1 MARILGCGRSRSS
14 RWAGR
19 REPASAARR
28 HETFLA
34 GRRDVGSPSVPA
46 APDRRHVHLRVVEL
60 RHPIPLAVATA
71 QQARHRPVV
80 SSLPPVPSEAARYKS
95 RITRQG
101 WLTWSAAGRAP
112 GGPDRRDHFEVQR
125 APSSTT
131 CRSRCAVRSGCNR
144 SPRWPRCWSRRWWPP
159 PRQSRNP
166 ERHRGVRRCLSG
178 VLGNT
183 PRGRIG

>member
-71 QQARHRPVV
+71 RQARHRPVV
-80 SSLPPVPSEAARYKS
+80 SSLPPVPSEAARHKS

-112 GGPDRRDHFEVQR
+112 GGPDRRDHFEVLEPALVAAAAPEPQPRTAPRTR
-125 APSSTT
+125 A
-131 CRSRCAVRSGCNR
+131 VSGGAFR
-144 SPRWPRCWSRRWWPP
+144 ASWGTP
-159 PRQSRNP
+159 
-166 ERHRGVRRCLSG
+166 
-178 VLGNT
+178 LG
-183 PRGRIG
+183 GRIG